1 MLLSDRKPLSRWGL
15 QFRRGKAPA
24 AVWEQRQTQWY
35 NAFIVTDS
43 TVVAA
48 GHDEPAES
56 GQSFLKAFN
65 VADGKT
71 LWQQE
76 LGGNVVKGGAAIND
90 ARQIFVALEN
100 GKLTAFA
107 AK

>member
-1 MLLSDRKPLSRWGL
+1 MAIDRKPLSRWGL
-15 QFRRGKAPA
+15 QFRRGKAPQS
-24 AVWEQRQTQWY
+24 VWEEQPQTQWY

-56 GQSFLKAFN
+56 GKSFLKAFD

-71 LWQQE
+71 LWQHE
-76 LGGNVVKGGAAIND
+76 LGGKVVKGGTAINA